1 MLGKHR
7 AWWELGMGVGV
18 GTLQEDSPAYL
29 CSPGTV
35 TPPGEL
41 PPGCCCCCPEQT
53 GHTSA
58 MAQRVVG
65 P

>member
-53 GHTSA
+53 GHT
-58 MAQRVVG
+58 
-65 P
+65 